1 MEQTSGKAIYHWLIE
16 DAILQKKEV
25 NHDDPLPFY

>member
-16 DAILQKKEV
+16 DAILQKKRSES
-25 NHDDPLPFY
+25 

>member
-16 DAILQKKEV
+16 DAILQKKNWFTTVIE
-25 NHDDPLPFY
+25 